1 MPRLPILSLAFE
13 TSFAAGTRAVL
24 CPIIF
29 FRLCTDYLL
38 IILAFVFL
46 TELSSEDATWYFKVK
61 YFAGLHFEVQSH
73 SLPTHR
79 SIQMSCPK
87 LSGGRSFTSGS
98 SQTFPSRSQKL
109 QKLERCV
116 HQERCAW
123 FYTKRTFGFSRWNG
137 KSKGKFTNGLDVK
150 GYTKSLFV
158 CLAFFGCTHNTM
170 FENHRKSLIQLCEWS
185 ELRLHF
191 ECYQLVK
198 NAEIE
203 NWNKTF

>member
-1 MPRLPILSLAFE
+1 MSHNFLQIMHRLSAYHPR
-13 TSFAAGTRAVL
+13 
-24 CPIIF
+24 
-29 FRLCTDYLL
+29 FR
-38 IILAFVFL
+38 VL
-46 TELSSEDATWYFKVK
+46 TELSSEDAKWYFKVK

-98 SQTFPSRSQKL
+98 RQTFPSRSQKL

-158 CLAFFGCTHNTM
+158 CLAFFGCTHNTV
-170 FENHRKSLIQLCEWS
+170 FENHRKSLIQLCERS

-198 NAEIE
+198 NAESE